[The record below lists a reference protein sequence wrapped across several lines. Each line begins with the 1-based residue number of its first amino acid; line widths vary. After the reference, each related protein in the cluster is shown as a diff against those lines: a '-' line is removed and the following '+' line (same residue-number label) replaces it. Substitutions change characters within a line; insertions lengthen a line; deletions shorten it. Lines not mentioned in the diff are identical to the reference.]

1 MPLSVP
7 LVLASASP
15 RRRALLPLLGYDFT
29 VHAAQVDETPPVG
42 IEPSALV
49 LHLAMEKAAAVAHE
63 RPDALVVGSDTI
75 VVLDGEILGKPSGA
89 ANARAMLRRLSGQRH
104 TVLTGLALVHSGS
117 GRRETAHEAVDVYF
131 GDLTDDAISAYVDSG
146 SPMDKAGAYGIQDDR
161 GALFV
166 RRIEGD
172 YYAVVGLP
180 VYRLNRMIERHFS
193 DLIRP

>member
-1 MPLSVP
+1 MPLTVP
-7 LVLASASP
+7 FVLASASP
-15 RRRALLPLLGYDFT
+15 RRRELLPLLGHDFT
-29 VHAAQVDETPPVG
+29 VHPAQVDETPPHG

-49 LHLAMEKAAAVAHE
+49 LHLAMEKAAAVSHE
-63 RPDALVVGSDTI
+63 HPDALVLGSDTI
-75 VVLDGEILGKPSGA
+75 VVLDGEILGKPTDA
-89 ANARAMLRRLSGQRH
+89 KAARAMLRRLSGQRH
-104 TVLTGLALVHSGS
+104 TVLTGIALVHSAS
-117 GRRETAHEAVDVYF
+117 GRREAEHEAVDVYF
-131 GDLTDDAISAYVDSG
+131 GDLTDDAIAAYVSGG

-193 DLIRP
+193 DLIRL

>member
-1 MPLSVP
+1 MPLTVP

-15 RRRALLPLLGYDFT
+15 RRRELLPLLGHDFT
-29 VHAAQVDETPPVG
+29 VVPAQVDETPPDG

-49 LHLAMEKAAAVAHE
+49 LHLAMEKAVAVAHE
-63 RPDALVVGSDTI
+63 HPGALVLGADTI
-75 VVLDGEILGKPSGA
+75 VVLGGEILGKPTDA
-89 ANARAMLRRLSGQRH
+89 ADARSMLRRLSGKRH
-104 TVLTGLALVHSGS
+104 TVLTGIALVHTDT
-117 GRRETAHEAVDVYF
+117 GRRESAHEAVDVTF
-131 GDLTDDAISAYVDSG
+131 GDLTDTAIAAYVASG

-180 VYRLNRMIERHFS
+180 LYRLNRTIERHFS
-193 DLIRP
+193 DLICP